1 LQPFDLACP
10 WNVPTISALRR
21 SSAREGTQDISAMH
35 RFSKL
40 IILES

>member
-1 LQPFDLACP
+1 LSLE
-10 WNVPTISALRR
+10 R
-21 SSAREGTQDISAMH
+21 SDYPDVAKKRCQRGTQDISAMH